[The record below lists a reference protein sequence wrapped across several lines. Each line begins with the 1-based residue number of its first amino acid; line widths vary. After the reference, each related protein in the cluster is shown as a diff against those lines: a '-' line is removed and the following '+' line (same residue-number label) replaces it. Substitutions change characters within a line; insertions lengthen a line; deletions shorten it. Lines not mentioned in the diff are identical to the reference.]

1 MHLRCW
7 PYPWLS
13 LSPQVV
19 SYLVPLSFFFLLQQL
34 ATSSSDT
41 LALSTIGLG
50 NNWGYA
56 PQLDSSQGNHLKLT
70 VLFYPNVCLCKFKG
84 QNVNYLWWQNVN
96 KIWKG
101 KLIPHNKYSKNK
113 GWSYFFLQTAEGF
126 SLWIHYAYI
135 ANAVNG
141 ESVPLKH
148 TAKDMKADMMSN
160 ECNWCDEVLFII
172 GNGLFLMISGKETC
186 L

>member
-101 KLIPHNKYSKNK
+101 KFIPQNKYSKNNRWSNFFKQQKVFCYELIMLISK
-113 GWSYFFLQTAEGF
+113 GGQWRNCPTQ
-126 SLWIHYAYI
+126 AYRQRY
-135 ANAVNG
+135 
-141 ESVPLKH
+141 ESWH
-148 TAKDMKADMMSN
+148 
-160 ECNWCDEVLFII
+160 DEQW
-172 GNGLFLMISGKETC
+172 M
-186 L
+186 